1 MQKTSRKLLF
11 FIIYGT
17 MVIFGFVENIKGVSY
32 PLIKGEFGVSYDQQ
46 GLMVSLLSYSYVLF
60 CMVAGFCQSRFGIKR
75 TLISGFICTGLGLT
89 GVFFMPGFWTCA
101 AALLMAYAG
110 FGFFEVGLNS
120 LATQVFTVRA
130 ALLMN
135 LMHFFYGVGGIGGPK
150 TAGFLTQALNLDW
163 RQVYLFSLPLVL
175 LVFFP
180 ALAARFPEAAQGGG
194 GMENAE
200 GSPQKEKGPS
210 FLYALKTP
218 MVWLFSIVLGFMEV
232 VEMGSSNWGGLYF
245 LDVYGMDPRTAGASF
260 ISVFFILF
268 TCSRLFSGFIIEKI
282 GYMRSLFTAVFCMI
296 GIFILGFCLGP
307 RGLYVLPI
315 LGFFIAILWPTIMAV
330 AMGYFGP
337 HAPVMTGAMIALGGA
352 LNSGLQLLIGLT
364 NRILGPAWGY
374 RSCVLYAVI
383 LAGLMILLQKKM
395 RKTFT

>member
-1 MQKTSRKLLF
+1 
-11 FIIYGT
+11 

-46 GLMVSLLSYSYVLF
+46 GLMVSILSYGYVLF
-60 CMVAGFCQSRFGIKR
+60 CMIAGFCQSRFGIKK
-75 TLISGFICTGLGLT
+75 TLLSGFICTGIGVA

-101 AALLMAYAG
+101 AALFMAYAG

-150 TAGFLTQALNLDW
+150 TAGFLTNALNLDW
-163 RQVYLFSLPLVL
+163 RRVYLFSLPLVL
-175 LVFFP
+175 LVFLP
-180 ALAARFPEAAQGGG
+180 ALAARFPRAEQGGT
-194 GMENAE
+194 ETYPAK
-200 GSPQKEKGPS
+200 KEKGPG
-210 FLYALKTP
+210 FLDALKTP

-268 TCSRLFSGFIIEKI
+268 TASRLLSGFIIEKI
-282 GYMRSLFTAVFCMI
+282 GYMRGLFAAVFLMI
-296 GIFILGFCLGP
+296 GVFILGFCLGP
-307 RGLYVLPI
+307 RGLYVLPV
-315 LGFFIAILWPTIMAV
+315 LGFFIAVLWPTIMAV
-330 AMGYFGP
+330 AMGYFGT
-337 HAPVMTGAMIALGGA
+337 HAPIMTGAMIALGGA

-364 NRILGPAWGY
+364 NRVIGPAWGY
-374 RSCVLYAVI
+374 RSCILYAVI

-395 RKTFT
+395 EKPFTYTRE